1 MVSKTSIS
9 LLGAAAGL
17 LVLAAPAV
25 AKDPSPKKLME
36 MSASCVYVVSIA
48 EGSKVNLNYG
58 SADWLNIVRI
68 LEQRTGLD
76 GEQSIELAKAKYNRR
91 ARVMGADEAY
101 RYMLNRA
108 RECDREMAVIQS

>member
-1 MVSKTSIS
+1 MPKSAIWLACATALMV
-9 LLGAAAGL
+9 AANPAG
-17 LVLAAPAV
+17 

-36 MSASCVYVVSIA
+36 MSAGCTYVVSVA
-48 EGSKVNLNYG
+48 EGSNVRLNYG
-58 SADWLNIVRI
+58 SADWLGIVRI

-76 GEQSIELAKAKYNRR
+76 GEKAIELAKAKYKKR

-101 RYMLNRA
+101 SYMLNRA